1 MTDPAIHRIQLK
13 KGKDRAV
20 RNFHPWIFSG
30 ALGRVSDKIQ
40 SGDLVDV
47 YAFEGDF
54 VGRGYYGTSSIAV
67 RLISFE
73 QEDINPEF
81 WKRQLSKALQLR
93 KSLGFPS
100 DRTNAF
106 RWVHG
111 EGDSLPGLVVDV
123 YGHVAVMQA
132 HHLGIWNA
140 RKEIADAILEVGQG
154 WLKEVVDKSA
164 ETLPGSENLSVEYI
178 HGEAQSGEIFENGN
192 RFHVHWT
199 EGQKTG
205 FFLDQRDNRALL
217 AQYAK
222 GRTVLNAYCYSGG
235 FSVYAAKAGASHVD
249 SVDSSAKAIQ
259 WTKENMALNGASDI
273 HTAITSDVT
282 EFLKKPSGKYD
293 LMVLDPPAFAKR
305 LSVLEKGLRGY
316 RHINAMAIRAIKP
329 GGILFTFSCSQ
340 AVSQEAFQQVI
351 FQAAQESRRFVRILH
366 RLSQPADHPVSIY
379 HPEGFYLKGL
389 VLYVE

>member
-106 RWVHG
+106 RWV
-111 EGDSLPGLVVDV
+111 
-123 YGHVAVMQA
+123 
-132 HHLGIWNA
+132 
-140 RKEIADAILEVGQG
+140 
-154 WLKEVVDKSA
+154 
-164 ETLPGSENLSVEYI
+164 
-178 HGEAQSGEIFENGN
+178 QS
-192 RFHVHWT
+192 
-199 EGQKTG
+199 
-205 FFLDQRDNRALL
+205 
-217 AQYAK
+217 
-222 GRTVLNAYCYSGG
+222 RTS
-235 FSVYAAKAGASHVD
+235 
-249 SVDSSAKAIQ
+249 
-259 WTKENMALNGASDI
+259 
-273 HTAITSDVT
+273 
-282 EFLKKPSGKYD
+282 
-293 LMVLDPPAFAKR
+293 
-305 LSVLEKGLRGY
+305 
-316 RHINAMAIRAIKP
+316 
-329 GGILFTFSCSQ
+329 
-340 AVSQEAFQQVI
+340 
-351 FQAAQESRRFVRILH
+351 
-366 RLSQPADHPVSIY
+366 
-379 HPEGFYLKGL
+379 
-389 VLYVE
+389 